1 MSNVL
6 SQKVTFD
13 GWFKDPVTD
22 LWVNK
27 TRSIRF
33 TDEEMMVALHFDEC
47 GQRNEAQRSVLMR
60 LASKC
65 LVEHLGGGVFE
76 GTPALQH
83 LQRAF
88 QESCRAP
95 GPHQ

>member
-6 SQKVTFD
+6 CPEMTFD
-13 GWFKDPVTD
+13 GWFKDLSTG
-22 LWVNK
+22 LWINK

-33 TDEEMMVALHFDEC
+33 TDEEMTVALHFDEC
-47 GQRNEAQRSVLMR
+47 GASNEAKRSVLIR

-83 LQRAF
+83 LQLAF

-95 GPHQ
+95 GQRQ